1 MLILDCRRFLTS
13 SASLAAMASISAS
26 AFAKSE
32 TIEREAGVKLKLGF
46 NAYSF
51 NKQLREDSLTLADTV
66 HFCAKQGVVVAVQ
79 QRNDFLKPAAEPAT
93 RNRRSE

>member
-1 MLILDCRRFLTS
+1 
-13 SASLAAMASISAS
+13 MASISAS

-79 QRNDFLKPAAEPAT
+79 QRNDFLKTAAETET